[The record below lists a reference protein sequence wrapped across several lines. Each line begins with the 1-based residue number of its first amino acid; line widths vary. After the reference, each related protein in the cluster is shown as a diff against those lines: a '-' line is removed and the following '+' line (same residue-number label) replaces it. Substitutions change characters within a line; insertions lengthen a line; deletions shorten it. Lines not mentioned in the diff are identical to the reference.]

1 MEPHQEGASIGRPP
15 FLTGENYSHWKV
27 RIQYFLKMQSE
38 KVWNTVEFGWSPP
51 KVLDREGRPTNVIKP
66 KLEWDR
72 SENEASENNAR
83 AMYSIFNAINTDEF
97 RRIATCTSAK
107 EAWDILQVTH
117 EGTNAVK
124 VSKLQMLT
132 SRFET
137 IRMDDHETF
146 GEFNAKLMDI
156 VNSSFNLGEPISNSK
171 VVRKILR
178 SLPERFRAKVTAIE
192 ESKDVDSLKI
202 DELVG
207 SLQTFEM
214 TLVSSRKAKG
224 IALKAIK
231 EESLSSESEDDEKM
245 SEGELTR
252 FAKKFKKYMK
262 FRKTKKESNDGKKWR
277 NSIGKEKKMEKGV
290 KKELKIECFKCGG
303 KGHYAFECPSKKK
316 DKKAM
321 QVTWSDSE
329 SNQSS
334 EKESNGSEECT
345 NFIAFAASVN
355 EEPLLKEAS
364 SESSESSDSNDD
376 GMSFDTAYETLY
388 KECLSLKQEQVK
400 WKASKKILTNEV
412 DVLKGEKKAL
422 LDKIGFLE
430 NEHLEVKEKCDVLKS
445 ENQMFKDELSLRKE
459 ELHPSSKRLNEL
471 INSRRKS
478 FDKRGLGFLGE
489 NATPSSSKT
498 VFVKPCEK
506 ESPKKTQSQIKFR
519 CNHCGKMGHTF
530 DRCYARLFD
539 NFQRKLTNL
548 MNECHAL
555 KNRLLNE
562 NKRVSKKS
570 SKISHNGELKGSTLN
585 EKTKISNVKQIWV
598 KKNELKCFVVHTA
611 LRAIESHSW
620 FLDSGCSHHM
630 TGNKSLFTSFT
641 EFDGGNVTFGGGNM
655 ARVKGKGTICAPNI
669 PNLEEVL
676 YVEGLKANLISI
688 SQMCENEFNVQFSQN
703 LCKVFDLNDVCVM
716 IGLRTCDNCY
726 VVSQKSPSSSS
737 LVCESSKIARVNH
750 LLQHRLLQNEK
761 EHPIVKV
768 RIDRGRKF
776 DDANVVDRLNNHV
789 LHSRSKHVDIKHHFI
804 QDLVEDKIVSL
815 EFFLMEGQIANNV
828 TKPLDVSRFESLKSP
843 IGLCTLY

>member
-1 MEPHQEGASIGRPP
+1 M
-15 FLTGENYSHWKV
+15 
-27 RIQYFLKMQSE
+27 QYFLKMQSE
-38 KVWNTVEFGWSPP
+38 KVWNTVEFGWSLP

-72 SENEASENNAR
+72 SENEVSENNAR
-83 AMYSIFNAINTDEF
+83 AMYSIFNAISTDEF

-124 VSKLQMLT
+124 VSKVQMLT

-146 GEFNAKLMDI
+146 GEFNTKLMDI
-156 VNSSFNLGEPISNSK
+156 VNSSFNLGEPISKSK

-178 SLPERFRAKVTAIE
+178 SLLERFRAKVTAIE

-214 TLVSSRKAKG
+214 TLVLPRKAKG

-245 SEGELTR
+245 SKGELTK

-262 FRKTKKESNDGKKWR
+262 FRKAKKESNDGKKWR
-277 NSIGKEKKMEKGV
+277 NSIEKR
-290 KKELKIECFKCGG
+290 KIWRK
-303 KGHYAFECPSKKK
+303 
-316 DKKAM
+316 
-321 QVTWSDSE
+321 V
-329 SNQSS
+329 
-334 EKESNGSEECT
+334 EECT

-355 EEPLLKEAS
+355 EEPFLKEAS
-364 SESSESSDSNDD
+364 SELSESSNSNDD
-376 GMSFDTAYETLY
+376 DMSFDTAYETLY

-412 DVLKGEKKAL
+412 DVLKGEKKAF
-422 LDKIGFLE
+422 LDKIAFLE
-430 NEHLEVKEKCDVLKS
+430 NEHLEVNEKCDVLKS

-471 INSRRKS
+471 INLGCKF
-478 FDKRGLGFLGE
+478 FDKRGLGFLGG

-506 ESPKKTQSQIKFR
+506 EFPKKTQSQIKFH
-519 CNHCGKMGHTF
+519 CNHCGKMEHTF

-555 KNRLLNE
+555 KNRFLNE

-611 LRAIESHSW
+611 LRASESHSW
-620 FLDSGCSHHM
+620 YLDSGCSHHM
-630 TGNKSLFTSFT
+630 TGNKSLFTSFI
-641 EFDGGNVTFGGGNM
+641 EFDRGNVTFGDGNV

-726 VVSQKSPSSSS
+726 VVSQKSPSSFS
-737 LVCESSKIARVNH
+737 LVCESSKIACVNH

-815 EFFLMEGQIANNV
+815 EFFPIKGQIANNV
-828 TKPLDVSRFESLKSP
+828 TKPLDVSRFESLRSP
-843 IGLCTLY
+843 IGLYTLC